1 MKKSGLGHDME
12 AYRDVKVDVDAMSYF
27 WRKNK
32 EEGVIPLA
40 VLNVEILNKAGHV
53 IPDG

>member
-1 MKKSGLGHDME
+1 MIKMALD
-12 AYRDVKVDVDAMSYF
+12 VDVDAMSYF

-32 EEGVIPLA
+32 KEGVIPLA
-40 VLNVEILNKAGHV
+40 VVNVEIFNKAGHV